1 MNNKIFFLIAVH
13 TVICIQFLKEFVLF
27 SVEVKVDQTPVHL
40 QLCDTA
46 GQVGIISP
54 LSVPRDI
61 SSLLPRISHL
71 LLFYEFIDISYYRDI

>member
-1 MNNKIFFLIAVH
+1 MS
-13 TVICIQFLKEFVLF
+13 CIQFLKEFLLL

>member
-1 MNNKIFFLIAVH
+1 MIRFFLIAVH
-13 TVICIQFLKEFVLF
+13 TVKCIQFLIEFLLF

-46 GQVGIISP
+46 GQVGIISS
-54 LSVPRDI
+54 LSLPRNI
-61 SSLLPRISHL
+61 STLLPRISHL

>member
-1 MNNKIFFLIAVH
+1 MNIKIVFFSFLNSC
-13 TVICIQFLKEFVLF
+13 TVNCIRQAFIEFLLF

-61 SSLLPRISHL
+61 SSLPLEFLIYSL
-71 LLFYEFIDISYYRDI
+71 L

>member
-1 MNNKIFFLIAVH
+1 MYTILEEFL
-13 TVICIQFLKEFVLF
+13 LF

-61 SSLLPRISHL
+61 SSLLPGISHL
-71 LLFYEFIDISYYRDI
+71 LLFYEFIDISYYSDI